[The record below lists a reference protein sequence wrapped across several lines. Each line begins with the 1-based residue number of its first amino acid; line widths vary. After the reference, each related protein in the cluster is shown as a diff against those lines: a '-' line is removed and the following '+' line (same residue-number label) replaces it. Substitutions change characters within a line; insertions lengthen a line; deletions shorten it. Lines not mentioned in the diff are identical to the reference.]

1 MARGAE
7 DGGVDTMSRILKSS
21 ASFLPTIAAVAL
33 LAGAAAAQTA
43 APKPNAPLEKV
54 IGEVTQT
61 GPAPARLPFVIGEQL
76 PMPSTLE
83 YMNKLGFTE
92 QELSSRLSYFQLTGA
107 DLSRLAALRSF
118 AEHHN
123 DAIVDAFYQ
132 DLLLKHPESRL
143 FFTDQATLQRAA
155 TAQKRYFLE
164 LFSGVCDLNY
174 LENRLKVG
182 TTHQR
187 IGVAP
192 KWYLGAYAHYLRLI
206 SERLFTEQGYSADS
220 QEAVRSIQKIIFF
233 DMAIAIETYIAAG
246 LDALARHQAAIRELS
261 TPVIQLYERVLLLPL
276 IGTIDTARAMQIME
290 NVLMRVAE
298 RQAKVIIVDIAGV
311 PVVDTRVANHLLQT
325 TEAVRL
331 LGASTVLTGISPQ
344 VAQTM
349 VQLGVDLSKMHT
361 RASLEE
367 GLELA
372 LSMTGRSIRP
382 KEG

>member
-1 MARGAE
+1 M
-7 DGGVDTMSRILKSS
+7 T
-21 ASFLPTIAAVAL
+21 
-33 LAGAAAAQTA
+33 
-43 APKPNAPLEKV
+43 
-54 IGEVTQT
+54 
-61 GPAPARLPFVIGEQL
+61 
-76 PMPSTLE
+76 STLE

-92 QELSSRLSYFQLTGA
+92 QELASRHAYFQLTGE
-107 DLSRLAALRSF
+107 DLARLAGLRSF
-118 AEHHN
+118 AERHN
-123 DAIVDAFYQ
+123 DEIVEAFYQ
-132 DLLLKHPESRL
+132 DLLLKHSESRL
-143 FFTDQATLQRAA
+143 FFTDQAALHRAM

-164 LFSGVCDLNY
+164 LFSGVADLNY
-174 LENRLKVG
+174 MENRLRVG

-206 SERLFTEQGYSADS
+206 SERLFGDMGYSAES
-220 QEAVRSIQKIIFF
+220 QQAIRSIQKIIFF

-246 LDALARHQAAIRELS
+246 LDSLARHQAAIRELS

-276 IGTIDTARAMQIME
+276 IGTIDTARAMQVME
-290 NVLMRVAE
+290 SVLMRVVE
-298 RQAKVIIVDIAGV
+298 KQAKVIILDIAGV

-349 VQLGVDLSKMHT
+349 VQLGVDLAKMYT

-372 LSMTGRSIRP
+372 LSLTGRCIRP

>member
-1 MARGAE
+1 M
-7 DGGVDTMSRILKSS
+7 TSS
-21 ASFLPTIAAVAL
+21 
-33 LAGAAAAQTA
+33 
-43 APKPNAPLEKV
+43 
-54 IGEVTQT
+54 
-61 GPAPARLPFVIGEQL
+61 
-76 PMPSTLE
+76 LE
-83 YMNKLGFTE
+83 YMNRLGFTE
-92 QELSSRLSYFQLTGA
+92 QELSSRRAYFQLTDE
-107 DLSRLAALRSF
+107 DLKRLAALRPF
-118 AEHHN
+118 AERHN
-123 DAIVDAFYQ
+123 DAIVEAFYQ
-132 DLLLKHPESRL
+132 ELLLKHTESRL
-143 FFTDQATLQRAA
+143 FFTDQATLQRAI

-174 LENRLKVG
+174 MENRLRVG

-206 SERLFTEQGYSADS
+206 SDRLFAEEGYSVGT
-220 QEAVRSIQKIIFF
+220 QEKLRSVQKIIFF
-233 DMAIAIETYIAAG
+233 DTSVAIETYIAAG
-246 LDALARHQAAIRELS
+246 MDALSRHQAAIRELS

-276 IGTIDTARAMQIME
+276 IGTIDTARAMQVME

-298 RQAKVIIVDIAGV
+298 RQAKVMILDIAGV

-372 LSMTGRSIRP
+372 LKLTGRIIRP

>member
-1 MARGAE
+1 M
-7 DGGVDTMSRILKSS
+7 T
-21 ASFLPTIAAVAL
+21 
-33 LAGAAAAQTA
+33 
-43 APKPNAPLEKV
+43 
-54 IGEVTQT
+54 
-61 GPAPARLPFVIGEQL
+61 
-76 PMPSTLE
+76 STLE
-83 YMNKLGFTE
+83 YMNKLGLTE
-92 QELSSRLSYFQLTGA
+92 QELSSRRAYFQLTDG
-107 DLSRLAALRSF
+107 DLERVAALRSF
-118 AEHHN
+118 AEKHN
-123 DAIVDAFYQ
+123 DAIVNAFYQ
-132 DLLLKHPESRL
+132 ELILKHSESRL
-143 FFTDQATLQRAA
+143 FFTDQATLQRAMV
-155 TAQKRYFLE
+155 AQKRYFLE
-164 LFSGVCDLNY
+164 LFSSAVDLNY
-174 LENRLKVG
+174 MENRLKVG

-206 SERLFTEQGYSADS
+206 SERLFAERGYSAES
-220 QEAVRSIQKIIFF
+220 QEAIQSLQKLISF

-246 LDALARHQAAIRELS
+246 LEAVARHQAAIRELS

-276 IGTIDTARAMQIME
+276 IGTIDTGRAMQVME
-290 NVLMRVAE
+290 NVLMRVVE
-298 RQAKVIIVDIAGV
+298 RQAKVIILDIAGV

-372 LSMTGRSIRP
+372 LGLTGRYIRP

>member
-1 MARGAE
+1 M
-7 DGGVDTMSRILKSS
+7 T
-21 ASFLPTIAAVAL
+21 
-33 LAGAAAAQTA
+33 
-43 APKPNAPLEKV
+43 
-54 IGEVTQT
+54 
-61 GPAPARLPFVIGEQL
+61 
-76 PMPSTLE
+76 STLE

-92 QELSSRLSYFQLTGA
+92 QELSSRRAYFQLTDE
-107 DLSRLAALRSF
+107 DLARLAALRPF
-118 AEHHN
+118 AEKHN

-132 DLLLKHPESRL
+132 ELILKHSESRL
-143 FFTDQATLQRAA
+143 FFTDQATLHRAVS
-155 TAQKRYFLE
+155 AQKRYFLE
-164 LFSGVCDLNY
+164 LFSGIADLDY
-174 LENRLKVG
+174 MENRLRVG

-206 SERLFTEQGYSADS
+206 SERLYAERGHSAEA
-220 QEAVRSIQKIIFF
+220 QESVRSLQKVIFF

-246 LDALARHQAAIRELS
+246 MDALARHQAAIRELS

-276 IGTIDTARAMQIME
+276 IGTIDTARAMQVME
-290 NVLMRVAE
+290 NVLMRVVE
-298 RQAKVIIVDIAGV
+298 RQAKVIILDIAGV

-372 LSMTGRSIRP
+372 LGLTGRIIRQ

>member
-1 MARGAE
+1 MTTGTREYMAR
-7 DGGVDTMSRILKSS
+7 
-21 ASFLPTIAAVAL
+21 
-33 LAGAAAAQTA
+33 
-43 APKPNAPLEKV
+43 
-54 IGEVTQT
+54 
-61 GPAPARLPFVIGEQL
+61 
-76 PMPSTLE
+76 
-83 YMNKLGFTE
+83 LGFDE
-92 QELSSRLSYFQLTGA
+92 QELASRRFYFQLTDE
-107 DLSRLAALRSF
+107 DLSRLAALRPF
-118 AEHHN
+118 AEKHN
-123 DAIVDAFYQ
+123 DEIVDAFYNE
-132 DLLLKHPESRL
+132 LLLKHPESRL
-143 FFTDQATLQRAA
+143 FFTDKAALQRAV

-164 LFSGVCDLNY
+164 LFSGVCDLDY
-174 LENRLKVG
+174 MENRLRVG

-206 SERLFTEQGYSADS
+206 SERFFAEQGTTPES
-220 QEAVRSIQKIIFF
+220 QEMVRSIQKIIFF

-276 IGTIDTARAMQIME
+276 IGTIDTSRAMQVME
-290 NVLMRVAE
+290 SVLMRVVE
-298 RQAKVIIVDIAGV
+298 RQAKVIILDIAGV

-349 VQLGVDLSKMHT
+349 V
-361 RASLEE
+361 
-367 GLELA
+367 
-372 LSMTGRSIRP
+372 TGRVIRP

>member
-1 MARGAE
+1 M
-7 DGGVDTMSRILKSS
+7 TSS
-21 ASFLPTIAAVAL
+21 
-33 LAGAAAAQTA
+33 
-43 APKPNAPLEKV
+43 
-54 IGEVTQT
+54 
-61 GPAPARLPFVIGEQL
+61 
-76 PMPSTLE
+76 LE
-83 YMNKLGFTE
+83 YMNRLGFTE
-92 QELSSRLSYFQLTGA
+92 QELSSRRAYFQLA
-107 DLSRLAALRSF
+107 DEDLKRLATLRPF
-118 AEHHN
+118 AERHN
-123 DAIVDAFYQ
+123 DAIVEAFYQ
-132 DLLLKHPESRL
+132 ELLLKHTESRL
-143 FFTDQATLQRAA
+143 FFTDQATLQRALS
-155 TAQKRYFLE
+155 AQKRYFLE
-164 LFSGVCDLNY
+164 LFSGVCDLGY
-174 LENRLKVG
+174 MENRLRVG

-206 SERLFTEQGYSADS
+206 SERLFAEEGYATDT
-220 QEAVRSIQKIIFF
+220 QEKLRSVQKIIFF
-233 DMAIAIETYIAAG
+233 DMSIAIETYIAAG
-246 LDALARHQAAIRELS
+246 MDALARHQAAIRELS

-276 IGTIDTARAMQIME
+276 IGTIDTSRAMQVME
-290 NVLMRVAE
+290 KVLMRVAE
-298 RQAKVIIVDIAGV
+298 RQAKVIILDIAGV

-372 LSMTGRSIRP
+372 LSLTGRCIRA

>member
-1 MARGAE
+1 M
-7 DGGVDTMSRILKSS
+7 T
-21 ASFLPTIAAVAL
+21 
-33 LAGAAAAQTA
+33 
-43 APKPNAPLEKV
+43 
-54 IGEVTQT
+54 
-61 GPAPARLPFVIGEQL
+61 
-76 PMPSTLE
+76 STLE
-83 YMNKLGFTE
+83 YMNRLGFTE
-92 QELSSRLSYFQLTGA
+92 QELSSRRAYFQLTDE
-107 DLSRLAALRSF
+107 DLKRLVALRPF
-118 AEHHN
+118 AERHN
-123 DAIVDAFYQ
+123 DAIVEAFYQ
-132 DLLLKHPESRL
+132 ELLLKHTESRL
-143 FFTDQATLQRAA
+143 FFTDQATLQRAI

-164 LFSGVCDLNY
+164 LFSGICDLNY
-174 LENRLKVG
+174 LENRLRVG

-206 SERLFTEQGYSADS
+206 SDRLFTEEGYSAET
-220 QEAVRSIQKIIFF
+220 QEKLRSVQKIIFF
-233 DMAIAIETYIAAG
+233 DMSVAIETYIAAG
-246 LDALARHQAAIRELS
+246 MDALARHQAAIRELS

-276 IGTIDTARAMQIME
+276 IGTIDTSRAMQVME
-290 NVLMRVAE
+290 KVLVRVAE

-372 LSMTGRSIRP
+372 LSLTGRVIRA